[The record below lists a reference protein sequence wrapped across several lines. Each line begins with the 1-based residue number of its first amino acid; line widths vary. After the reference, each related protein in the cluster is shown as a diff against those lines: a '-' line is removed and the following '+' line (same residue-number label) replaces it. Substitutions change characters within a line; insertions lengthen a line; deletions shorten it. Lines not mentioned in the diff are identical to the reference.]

1 MEADVRHAEI
11 IVSEFVEGHH
21 KAVVTPGVDYEG
33 AVDEYPELVGEYAH
47 AYRRLVAR
55 ANYISIDRPDIAF
68 AVTGNCA
75 GE

>member
-11 IVSEFVEGHH
+11 IVKELVEGHH

-33 AVDEYPELVGEYAH
+33 AEDEHPDLVGEYAH

-55 ANYISIDRPDIAF
+55 TLHQPR
-68 AVTGNCA
+68 
-75 GE
+75 